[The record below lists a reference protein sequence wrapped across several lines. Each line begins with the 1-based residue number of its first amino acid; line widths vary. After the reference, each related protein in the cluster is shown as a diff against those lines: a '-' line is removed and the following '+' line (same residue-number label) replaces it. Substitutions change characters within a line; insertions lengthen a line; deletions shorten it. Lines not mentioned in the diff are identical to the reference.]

1 MNCFCNDQSS
11 IMSDTARLR
20 ALRVLVLFLVML
32 ICGLVSVPAS
42 AKVIIKLGTIAP
54 EGSAWHDALLRVRQQ
69 WHDESDGG
77 VELRIYAG
85 GVLGGETEMVRK
97 MQRRGLDAVAI
108 SGAGL
113 PQIDSSIDC
122 LNMPL
127 LFESYEEL
135 DYVRSAIQGDLEKQ
149 LMARQVKILNWAEAG
164 WVYFFAK
171 QPVRTPDDLKKLRLW
186 TAAGHPESERLFKYF
201 GFRVVPLDETDMLTA
216 LRTGLIEAIDVPPLF
231 ALLDRSYQTAN
242 YMTDLRW
249 APLNAATVIHLE
261 AWERIPEKFRPLLI
275 NAVHSIGER
284 LREQIRKSEE
294 DAIREMQT
302 RGLQIV
308 KLDKRA
314 SELWRTGVD
323 EAYPLLQ
330 CAKQHPQL
338 FAKIMR
344 LHEQF
349 KSSDRAEHSGQ

>member
-1 MNCFCNDQSS
+1 
-11 IMSDTARLR
+11 
-20 ALRVLVLFLVML
+20 ML
-32 ICGLVSVPAS
+32 LYGLVPVPAS

-69 WHDESDGG
+69 WHDQSNGG

-97 MQRRGLDAVAI
+97 MRRRGLDAVAI

-127 LFESYEEL
+127 LFDSYEEL
-135 DYVRSAIQGDLEKQ
+135 DYVRSAIQRDLEKQ
-149 LMARQVKILNWAEAG
+149 LMARKVKILNWAEAG

-171 QPVRTPDDLKKLRLW
+171 QPVRTPDDLRKLRLW
-186 TAAGHPESERLFKYF
+186 TSVGHPESERLFKHF
-201 GFRVVPLDETDMLTA
+201 RFRVVPLDETDMLTA

-231 ALLDRSYQTAN
+231 ALLDRSYQAAT

-261 AWERIPEKFRPLLI
+261 AWKRIPEKFRPHLVG
-275 NAVHSIGER
+275 AAQSIGER
-284 LREQIRKSEE
+284 LRGQIRKSEQ

-308 KLDKRA
+308 QLDEA
-314 SELWRTGVD
+314 AVGSWQTVVN

-330 CAKQHPQL
+330 CAKKHPQL
-338 FAKIMR
+338 FTKIMR
-344 LHEQF
+344 LHEQY
-349 KSSDRAEHSGQ
+349 KSSNQNHQNGQ

>member
-1 MNCFCNDQSS
+1 
-11 IMSDTARLR
+11 MSDTAKLRL
-20 ALRVLVLFLVML
+20 LRVSILFLAML
-32 ICGLVSVPAS
+32 SYGLVSVPAS
-42 AKVIIKLGTIAP
+42 AKVVIKLGTIAP

-69 WHDESDGG
+69 WHDDSDGG

-97 MQRRGLDAVAI
+97 MRRRGLDAVAI

-113 PQIDSSIDC
+113 PQIDTSIDC

-149 LMARQVKILNWAEAG
+149 LMARNVKILNWAEAG

-171 QPVRTPDDLKKLRLW
+171 QPVRTPDDLRKLRLW
-186 TAAGHPESERLFKYF
+186 TAVGHLESERLFKHF

-231 ALLDRSYQTAN
+231 ALLDRSYQAAN
-242 YMTDLRW
+242 YMTELRW
-249 APLNAATVIHLE
+249 APLNAATVIHVD
-261 AWERIPEKFRPLLI
+261 AWKRIPDKFRTPLV
-275 NAVHSIGER
+275 AAAQSVGER
-284 LREQIRKSEE
+284 LRDQIRKSEQ

-308 KLDKRA
+308 RLDNA
-314 SELWRTGVD
+314 AVELWRTVVI

-330 CAKQHPQL
+330 CAKKHPQL

-344 LHEQF
+344 LHEQY
-349 KSSDRAEHSGQ
+349 KSSTRKHRNGQ

>member
-1 MNCFCNDQSS
+1 MSSFCNHHGWGR
-11 IMSDTARLR
+11 SDTARCR
-20 ALRVLVLFLVML
+20 ALRVSTLYLLMLF
-32 ICGLVSVPAS
+32 CGLVSLPAS

-54 EGSAWHDALLRVRQQ
+54 EGSAWHDALLRVRQR

-113 PQIDSSIDC
+113 PQIDNSVDC

-135 DYVRSAIQGDLEKQ
+135 DYVRSAIQVDLEKQ
-149 LMARQVKILNWAEAG
+149 LTARQVKILNWAEAG
-164 WVYFFAK
+164 WVYFFAT
-171 QPVRTPDDLKKLRLW
+171 QPVKTPDDLRKLRLW

-216 LRTGLIEAIDVPPLF
+216 LRTGLVEAIDVPPLF
-231 ALLDRSYQTAN
+231 ALLDRSYQKAS

-249 APLNAATVIHLE
+249 APLNAATVIHLD
-261 AWERIPEKFRPLLI
+261 AWERIPENFRSPLVD
-275 NAVHSIGER
+275 AARSIGER
-284 LREQIRKSEE
+284 LRDQIRKSEQ

-302 RGLQIV
+302 RGLEIV
-308 KLDKRA
+308 KLNEAA
-314 SELWRTGVD
+314 SELWRTIVK

-330 CAKQHPQL
+330 CAKQHPRL

-344 LHEQF
+344 LHEQY
-349 KSSDRAEHSGQ
+349 KSSGETPQNSQ

>member
-1 MNCFCNDQSS
+1 MPGAARFSS
-11 IMSDTARLR
+11 LSVSIFFVVSL
-20 ALRVLVLFLVML
+20 L
-32 ICGLVSVPAS
+32 CGLAPVPAS

-69 WHDESDGG
+69 WRDESDGT

-97 MQRRGLDAVAI
+97 MRRRGLDAVAI

-135 DYVRSAIQGDLEKQ
+135 DYVRGAIHGDLEKQ
-149 LMARQVKILNWAEAG
+149 LTTRKVKILNWAEAG

-171 QPVRTPDDLKKLRLW
+171 QPVKTPDDLRKLRLW
-186 TAAGHPESERLFKYF
+186 TAAGHPESERLFKHF

-231 ALLDRSYQTAN
+231 ALLDRSYQAAI

-249 APLNAATVIHLE
+249 APLNAATVIHLD
-261 AWERIPEKFRPLLI
+261 AWERIPEKFRSPLVD
-275 NAVHSIGER
+275 AVHSVGDR
-284 LREQIRKSEE
+284 LRDQIRKSER

-308 KLDKRA
+308 KLDNA
-314 SELWRTGVD
+314 AVELWQTVVQ

-330 CAKQHPQL
+330 CAKHHPKL
-338 FAKIMR
+338 FAKVMG
-344 LHEQF
+344 LHRQYQ
-349 KSSDRAEHSGQ
+349 SANQTQQNGQ